1 MSATHQFSESNTVT
15 EVATDGI
22 SNVNFGNVDEANI
35 VPASHPVNAGE
46 ASFEKYIRCLFSGVW
61 TEISNMK
68 FWKSAGAYVTGE
80 AIKAA
85 ANVSFATPSQTVN
98 ADSDVPTAVGSAL
111 AILSAEGASTIEYGV
126 SGVSGYTSYIRLQA
140 RTTVLSPAGNVN
152 QKTFVFQFDEV

>member
-1 MSATHQFSESNTVT
+1 MSAVHSFSESNGIG
-15 EVATDGI
+15 EVVSDGI
-22 SNVNFGNVDEANI
+22 SNVNFGNADEANI

-68 FWKSAGAYVTGE
+68 FWKSAGSYVTGE

-85 ANVSFATPSQTVN
+85 ANVAFATPSQTVN
-98 ADSDVPTAVGSAL
+98 ADSDIPTALGSAL

-126 SGVSGYTSYIRLQA
+126 SGVSGYTKYIRMQA
-140 RTTVLSPAGNVN
+140 QTTSSSPAGNVN
-152 QKTFVFQFDEV
+152 QKTFTFQYDEI